1 MPESTTKQP
10 GALVKER
17 SSRFG
22 VDLVGRPNCTA
33 HAARQQIGG
42 G

>member
-10 GALVKER
+10 GALFKER

-22 VDLVGRPNCTA
+22 VDLKKDAHSSAAPNN
-33 HAARQQIGG
+33 IGG